1 MPWYEYEQLFKN
13 KLWNTKYKITRYK
26 IKMAQV
32 RMPWYEY
39 EPLLTYGCTRS
50 RPGVQVDIF
59 IHFLTNVFMLTV
71 KKYIHPKYH

>member
-1 MPWYEYEQLFKN
+1 
-13 KLWNTKYKITRYK
+13 
-26 IKMAQV
+26 MAQV

-59 IHFLTNVFMLTV
+59 ILFLINVCIYAFR
-71 KKYIHPKYH
+71 KQIYSS

>member
-1 MPWYEYEQLFKN
+1 
-13 KLWNTKYKITRYK
+13 
-26 IKMAQV
+26 MAQV

-59 IHFLTNVFMLTV
+59 ILFLTNIFMLFV
-71 KKYIHPKYH
+71 NKYIHPKYHYKYIYVYCIHVFMLYSLVDLQ